1 MVDEFSSKYPDDR
14 FSMEMARRRP
24 RTPFSQP
31 SPPPSSEAQLD
42 LKNSYKFV
50 FQQKEEKCAKAS
62 FMTAEAEKTMRR
74 KVYQCQLSEWVYLRF
89 SEFAVIIQAD
99 N

>member
-24 RTPFSQP
+24 RTPFSQS

-42 LKNSYKFV
+42 LKNGYKFL
-50 FQQKEEKCAKAS
+50 FQQKKGKCAKAS
-62 FMTAEAEKTMRR
+62 YMTTEVK
-74 KVYQCQLSEWVYLRF
+74 KKQCEQK
-89 SEFAVIIQAD
+89 
-99 N
+99 